1 MACQADFNLGC
12 YHNFRCLMVN
22 YLVLV
27 RCRERN
33 RIRLDRMLTHTVP
46 NFAPNILIF
55 FKIPKYLIQKIKI
68 FFKIEFNE
76 PCSKKKLIG
85 DKRLCSIKL
94 FKL

>member
-46 NFAPNILIF
+46 NLAPNVLIF
-55 FKIPKYLIQKIKI
+55 F
-68 FFKIEFNE
+68 
-76 PCSKKKLIG
+76 
-85 DKRLCSIKL
+85 
-94 FKL
+94 